1 MHVNEVRDWVDRLE
15 IRDVI
20 ERYMRYNDDGD
31 AERLV
36 SLFHADGTFQ
46 TSVQSHTGRDV
57 IGALFR
63 KAMPQTPTRW
73 TRDHVFDE
81 PRSLHI
87 GANPII
93 DLDGDRAT
101 AETDFQ
107 VVSRNAEG
115 RAVVSLVGR
124 FRDRFRRDGGGPWLI
139 ECRTV
144 VSVAKPAPAAR

>member
-1 MHVNEVRDWVDRLE
+1 MAEVQDWVDRLE

-36 SLFHADGTFQ
+36 SLFHADATFQ
-46 TSVQSHTGRDV
+46 TAALSHTGRDV

-63 KAMPQTPTRW
+63 KAMPHGPAPWMQQ
-73 TRDHVFDE
+73 DHVFDE

-124 FRDRFRRDGGGPWLI
+124 FRDRFRRDDGGPWLI

-144 VSVAKPAPAAR
+144 VSVAKQASVVH

>member
-1 MHVNEVRDWVDRLE
+1 MREWLDRLE
-15 IRDVI
+15 IRDVL

-31 AERLV
+31 ADRLV
-36 SLFHADGTFQ
+36 ALFHADGTFQ
-46 TSVQSHTGRDV
+46 TSAQSHTGRDV

-63 KAMPQTPTRW
+63 KAMPQTPARW
-73 TRDHVFDE
+73 TQDGHVFDE

-93 DLDGDRAT
+93 DVDGDRAA

-107 VVSRNAEG
+107 VVARNSEG
-115 RAVVSLVGR
+115 RAVVTLVGR
-124 FRDRFRRDGGGPWLI
+124 FRDRFRRDGDGPWLI

-144 VSVAKPAPAAR
+144 VSVAKPADGTR